1 MAIETLS
8 PRDVP
13 TTLYYYTPNADGEGP
28 YNYVEEPPEGIP
40 RSNTAA
46 EPHDVVIHDARGKED
61 TIGLDKTGFQ
71 YIRHVSKEKTFTD
84 EDAIKTQ
91 YYKEVEDILKTHAG
105 AKRIFIFD
113 HTIRRPA
120 TQEIPE
126 GAKGFRGPVQRV
138 HVDQTDVAA
147 FNRVRDHLGA
157 DAERLLKGRFR
168 IINVWRPIEN
178 NVAHNPLALADFNSI
193 DYDKDLVSSRLIY
206 PHKVGYTFAVKHNPA
221 HRWHYLADQS
231 PEEVALIKCFDSDYS
246 KARLTPHTAFKDS
259 TSPADA
265 PHRQSIEVRALVFDT
280 E

>member
-13 TTLYYYTPNADGEGP
+13 TTLNYHVTLPGGEGP
-28 YNYVEEPPEGIP
+28 YRYREEPPEGVP
-40 RSNTAA
+40 RTNITT
-46 EPHDVVIHDARGKED
+46 EPHDVVIHDVRGKED

-71 YIRHVSKEKTFTD
+71 YVRHASKEKLFTD

-91 YYKEVEDILKTHAG
+91 YYKEVEELLKTHAG
-105 AKRIFIFD
+105 AKRVFIFD
-113 HTIRRPA
+113 HTIRRSP
-120 TQEIPE
+120 TQDSFEQP
-126 GAKGFRGPVQRV
+126 KGQRGPGYIA

-178 NVAHNPLALADFNSI
+178 NVAHSPLALADFYSI

-206 PHKVGYTFAVKHNPA
+206 PNKVGYTFGVKYNPG

-231 PEEVALIKCFDSDYS
+231 PEEVVLIKCFDSDYS
-246 KARLTPHTAFKDS
+246 KARLTPHSAFKDS

-265 PHRQSIEVRALVFDT
+265 PHRQSIEIRALVFDT